1 MHERARLPSVDGELG
16 VALRKLRLTSKVVP
30 VYKLSQLKQF
40 EVIGLYTIFF
50 SKPLITFYCGF
61 FFFGEG
67 RTPQNNE
74 NNGGGCFHH
83 RPEDDLQFCIVNFVL

>member
-50 SKPLITFYCGF
+50 SKLLITFYCEVF
-61 FFFGEG
+61 F
-67 RTPQNNE
+67 
-74 NNGGGCFHH
+74 
-83 RPEDDLQFCIVNFVL
+83 L